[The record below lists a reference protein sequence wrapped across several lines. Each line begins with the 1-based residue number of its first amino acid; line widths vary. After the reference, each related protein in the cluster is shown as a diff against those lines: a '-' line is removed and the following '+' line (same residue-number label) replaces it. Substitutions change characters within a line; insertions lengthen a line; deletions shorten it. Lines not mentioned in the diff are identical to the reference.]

1 MGVQPWVFGSRLAG
15 VEPALTRPKRAVL
28 PLNYNLSCDNLAL
41 IPGLLM
47 PGIAYARALRVTLP
61 KFGGAPHWTRTS
73 NLSFEDSC
81 FVH

>member
-1 MGVQPWVFGSRLAG
+1 MEDARDGG
-15 VEPALTRPKRAVL
+15 
-28 PLNYNLSCDNLAL
+28 C
-41 IPGLLM
+41 PGWRM
-47 PGIAYARALRVTLP
+47 PGMEDARALRVTLP